1 MIEKKVIVKIPSGM
15 HIRPA
20 GILAQ
25 EASKY
30 KAKAS
35 IIYGYHTINVL
46 SILNIVAGGIQCGD
60 EILLR
65 CHGEDEEQLMTK
77 LIEVLEDENI
87 TA

>member
-35 IIYGYHTINVL
+35 IVYGYHTINVL

-60 EILLR
+60 EVLVR
-65 CHGEDEEQLMTK
+65 CSGEDEEALLTK
-77 LIEVLEDENI
+77 LTEILENENI